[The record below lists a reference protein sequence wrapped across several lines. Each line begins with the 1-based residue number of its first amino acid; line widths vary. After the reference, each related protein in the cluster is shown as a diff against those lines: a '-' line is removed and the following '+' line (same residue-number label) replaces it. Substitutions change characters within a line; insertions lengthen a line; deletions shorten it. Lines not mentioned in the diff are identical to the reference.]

1 MENARALNLILLV
14 FILFR
19 VGQEDLPYWKR
30 EVFVENPGEFI
41 VGKET
46 VTLREIRPW
55 WEQV

>member
-41 VGKET
+41 AGKET
-46 VTLREIRPW
+46 VTLHEIRP
-55 WEQV
+55 